1 MTQRQAIRYTR
12 LQLLEQFR
20 SSFPELVH
28 VAEKEDLSSF
38 KSYIG
43 TLASAS
49 GNKKATETVLS
60 LLQHDGKTVREL
72 STGEDIQM
80 GIISGLYSFPQRC

>member
-28 VAEKEDLSSF
+28 VAEKEEISSCVAI
-38 KSYIG
+38 SY
-43 TLASAS
+43 
-49 GNKKATETVLS
+49 
-60 LLQHDGKTVREL
+60 LL
-72 STGEDIQM
+72 
-80 GIISGLYSFPQRC
+80 YPQRRVTAIPPVIQSPGISNPP